1 MKVNIFKNS
10 YRKYLIGLTH
20 RDLMK
25 LSRMVLAQ
33 SLSNLLDLIGV
44 GLFGLLGA
52 LAVTGVSSRQPGTR
66 TLALLEF
73 LKIQNFSLQA
83 QSMTIAGMATF
94 VMVVK
99 TFIAIYFNR
108 KILYFLS
115 KKSATIT
122 TDLVSKY
129 FSQPLDK
136 IQLHSSPSFLQ
147 STTSGVLNL
156 TIGVLGAFAMLIGD
170 FSLLVIMFLGLIYV
184 DTTIAISTL
193 LVFVLVGLA
202 LYKLMHHRARVLGSN
217 QTVLSVKSD
226 EKILE
231 LYGAF
236 RELKVKDRL
245 FYYISEITTLRT
257 TLSKNIAESAFIP
270 SVSKYVIEM
279 TIIVGALVIS
289 AVQFILQDSVHAI
302 GALAV
307 FMAAGTRMGPAVLR
321 IQQNA
326 VSIRTN
332 LGACKPTIDLYREL
346 ESVSLLD
353 EANEIDLVH
362 SGFVP
367 SVALKSVSFRYE
379 TKSEETI
386 DLLDIDVSPGEFV
399 AIVGPSGSGK
409 TTVADLILG
418 ILNPQLGEVL
428 ISGESCL
435 SAMKKWP
442 GAIAYVP
449 QDILLIQG
457 SIKENILLGMESNA
471 ISDAQIEEV
480 IRIAELMDLIQSLP
494 HGMHTQIGE
503 RGAKLSGG
511 QRQRV
516 GLARALV
523 TNPKL
528 VLLDEAT
535 SALDGMT
542 EEVITQSLGKLKGI
556 VTVIVIA
563 HRLSTVRDADRVLY
577 LEEGKIIAQGK
588 FNEVRS
594 IVPNFDKQ
602 AKLMGL

>member
-1 MKVNIFKNS
+1 
-10 YRKYLIGLTH
+10 
-20 RDLMK
+20 
-25 LSRMVLAQ
+25 
-33 SLSNLLDLIGV
+33 
-44 GLFGLLGA
+44 
-52 LAVTGVSSRQPGTR
+52 
-66 TLALLEF
+66 
-73 LKIQNFSLQA
+73 
-83 QSMTIAGMATF
+83 
-94 VMVVK
+94 
-99 TFIAIYFNR
+99 
-108 KILYFLS
+108 
-115 KKSATIT
+115 
-122 TDLVSKY
+122 
-129 FSQPLDK
+129 
-136 IQLHSSPSFLQ
+136 
-147 STTSGVLNL
+147 
-156 TIGVLGAFAMLIGD
+156 
-170 FSLLVIMFLGLIYV
+170 
-184 DTTIAISTL
+184 
-193 LVFVLVGLA
+193 
-202 LYKLMHHRARVLGSN
+202 
-217 QTVLSVKSD
+217 
-226 EKILE
+226 
-231 LYGAF
+231 
-236 RELKVKDRL
+236 
-245 FYYISEITTLRT
+245 
-257 TLSKNIAESAFIP
+257 
-270 SVSKYVIEM
+270 
-279 TIIVGALVIS
+279 
-289 AVQFILQDSVHAI
+289 
-302 GALAV
+302 
-307 FMAAGTRMGPAVLR
+307 
-321 IQQNA
+321 
-326 VSIRTN
+326 
-332 LGACKPTIDLYREL
+332 
-346 ESVSLLD
+346 
-353 EANEIDLVH
+353 
-362 SGFVP
+362 VP

-471 ISDAQIEEV
+471 ISDAQIEEI
-480 IRIAELMDLIQSLP
+480 IRIAELIDLIQSLP

-602 AKLMGL
+602 ARLMGL

>member
-1 MKVNIFKNS
+1 
-10 YRKYLIGLTH
+10 
-20 RDLMK
+20 MK
-25 LSRMVLAQ
+25 LLRMVFAQ

-52 LAVTGVSSRQPGTR
+52 LAVNGVSSRQPGTR
-66 TLALLEF
+66 ILAVLQF
-73 LKIQNFSLQA
+73 LNLQNLSLQA
-83 QSMTIAGMATF
+83 QSMTIAALATF
-94 VMVVK
+94 VMVLK
-99 TFIAIYFNR
+99 TFLAIYFNR
-108 KILYFLS
+108 KILHFLS
-115 KKSATIT
+115 KKSADIT
-122 TDLVSKY
+122 TNLVSKY

-170 FSLLVIMFLGLIYV
+170 LSLFVIMFLGLVYV

-193 LVFVLVGLA
+193 LIFALVGLT
-202 LYKLMHHRARVLGSN
+202 LFKFMHHRARVLGSD

-245 FYYISEITTLRT
+245 FNYISEISILRT

-279 TIIVGALVIS
+279 TIILGALVIS
-289 AVQFILQDSVHAI
+289 AVQFILEDSVNAI

-326 VSIRTN
+326 ISIRAN
-332 LGACKPTIDLYREL
+332 IGACESTIDLYREL
-346 ESVSLLD
+346 EEVKLLD

-386 DLLDIDVSPGEFV
+386 ESLDIDVSPGEFV

-409 TTVADLILG
+409 TTIADLILG
-418 ILNPQLGEVL
+418 ILNPQQGEVL
-428 ISGESCL
+428 ISGESCV

-457 SIKENILLGMESNA
+457 SIRENILLGIESNA

-480 IRIAELMDLIQSLP
+480 IRIAELTNFIQSLP
-494 HGMHTQIGE
+494 DGVHAQIGE

-528 VLLDEAT
+528 ILLDEAT

-542 EEVITQSLGKLKGI
+542 EEVITQSIGKLKGI
-556 VTVIVIA
+556 VTVVVIA

-577 LEEGKIIAQGK
+577 LQEGKIIAQGN

>member
-1 MKVNIFKNS
+1 
-10 YRKYLIGLTH
+10 
-20 RDLMK
+20 MK
-25 LSRMVLAQ
+25 LAGMVLAQ
-33 SLSNLLDLIGV
+33 SMSNLLDLIGV
-44 GLFGLLGA
+44 ALFGLLGA
-52 LAVTGVSSRQPGTR
+52 LAVNGVSSRQPGTR
-66 TLALLEF
+66 TLAVLEF
-73 LKIQNFSLQA
+73 LKLENLSLQA
-83 QSMTIAGMATF
+83 QSMTLAGIATI
-94 VMVVK
+94 VMVTK

-108 KILYFLS
+108 KILHFLS

-122 TDLVSKY
+122 TELVSKY
-129 FSQPLDK
+129 FAQPLDK

-170 FSLLVIMFLGLIYV
+170 ISLLLIMFVGLIYV
-184 DTTIAISTL
+184 NTTIAISTL
-193 LVFVLVGLA
+193 LVFVLVGLT
-202 LYKLMHHRARVLGSN
+202 LFKFMHHRASVLGNN

-245 FYYISEITTLRT
+245 FYYVGEISALRT

-270 SVSKYVIEM
+270 SVSKYVIEL
-279 TIIVGALVIS
+279 TIILGALVIS
-289 AVQFILQDSVHAI
+289 ALQFILQDSVHAI

-326 VSIRTN
+326 ISMRSN

-346 ESVSLLD
+346 EGIKLLD
-353 EANEIDLVH
+353 RANAIDLIH
-362 SGFVP
+362 SGFEP
-367 SVALKSVSFRYE
+367 SVLLNNVCFKYE
-379 TKSEETI
+379 TKSDSTVDSLNLGI
-386 DLLDIDVSPGEFV
+386 KPGEFI

-409 TTVADLILG
+409 TTIADLILG
-418 ILNPQLGEVL
+418 ILIPQSGQVF
-428 ISGESCL
+428 ISDEPSNV
-435 SAMKKWP
+435 AMMKWP

-457 SIKENILLGMESNA
+457 TIKENILLGIEEDA
-471 ISDAQIEEV
+471 ISTERINEV
-480 IRIAELMDLIQSLP
+480 IKIAELTDFIRTLP
-494 HGMHTQIGE
+494 DGINSQIGE

-528 VLLDEAT
+528 IVLDEAT

-542 EEVITQSLGKLKGI
+542 EEIITNSISELKGI

-577 LEEGKIIAQGK
+577 LQEGKVIAEGR
-588 FNEVRS
+588 FDDVRDS
-594 IVPNFDKQ
+594 VPNFDKQ

>member
-1 MKVNIFKNS
+1 
-10 YRKYLIGLTH
+10 
-20 RDLMK
+20 MK

-73 LKIQNFSLQA
+73 LKLQNFSLQA

-202 LYKLMHHRARVLGSN
+202 LYKLMHHRARVLGNN

-245 FYYISEITTLRT
+245 FYYISEITILRA

-362 SGFVP
+362 LGFVP

-386 DLLDIDVSPGEFV
+386 DLLDTDVSPGEFV

>member
-1 MKVNIFKNS
+1 
-10 YRKYLIGLTH
+10 
-20 RDLMK
+20 
-25 LSRMVLAQ
+25 MVLAQ

-73 LKIQNFSLQA
+73 LKLQNFSLQA

-94 VMVVK
+94 VMVFK

-471 ISDAQIEEV
+471 ISDAQIEEI
-480 IRIAELMDLIQSLP
+480 IRIAELIDLIQSLP

-602 AKLMGL
+602 ARLMGL

>member
-1 MKVNIFKNS
+1 
-10 YRKYLIGLTH
+10 
-20 RDLMK
+20 
-25 LSRMVLAQ
+25 
-33 SLSNLLDLIGV
+33 
-44 GLFGLLGA
+44 
-52 LAVTGVSSRQPGTR
+52 
-66 TLALLEF
+66 
-73 LKIQNFSLQA
+73 
-83 QSMTIAGMATF
+83 MTIAALATF
-94 VMVVK
+94 VMVLK
-99 TFIAIYFNR
+99 TFMAIYFNR
-108 KILYFLS
+108 RILHFLS
-115 KKSATIT
+115 KKSADIT

-170 FSLLVIMFLGLIYV
+170 LSLLVIMFVGLIYV
-184 DTTIAISTL
+184 DTAIAISTL
-193 LVFVLVGLA
+193 IVFALVGLT
-202 LYKLMHHRARVLGSN
+202 LFKFMHHRARVLGSE

-236 RELKVKDRL
+236 RELKVKDRI
-245 FYYISEITTLRT
+245 FNYISEIATLRI

-279 TIIVGALVIS
+279 TIILGALVIS
-289 AVQFILQDSVHAI
+289 AVQFILQDSVNAI

-307 FMAAGTRMGPAVLR
+307 FMASGTRMGPAVLR

-326 VSIRTN
+326 ISIRAN
-332 LGACKPTIDLYREL
+332 LGACKPTIDLYKEL
-346 ESVSLLD
+346 EKVRLLD
-353 EANEIDLVH
+353 EANAIDLVH

-367 SVALKSVSFRYE
+367 SVVLKGVSFQYE

-386 DLLDIDVSPGEFV
+386 DSLDIDIAPGEFV

-409 TTVADLILG
+409 TTIADLILG

-428 ISGESCL
+428 ISGEPCV
-435 SAMKKWP
+435 SAMKNWP

-457 SIKENILLGMESNA
+457 SIKENILLGIESNA

-480 IRIAELMDLIQSLP
+480 IRIAELTRFIESLP
-494 HGMHTQIGE
+494 DGIHAQIGE

-528 VLLDEAT
+528 ILLDEAT

-542 EEVITQSLGKLKGI
+542 EEVITQSIGKLKGI
-556 VTVIVIA
+556 VTVVVIA
-563 HRLSTVRDADRVLY
+563 HRLSTVREADRVLY
-577 LEEGKIIAQGK
+577 LQEGEIIAQGK

-594 IVPNFDKQ
+594 MVPNFDKQ

>member
-1 MKVNIFKNS
+1 MHQLKDSFK
-10 YRKYLIGLTH
+10 KYLIGLS
-20 RDLMK
+20 RKDLMK
-25 LSRMVLAQ
+25 LAGMVLAQ
-33 SLSNLLDLIGV
+33 SMSNLLDLIGV
-44 GLFGLLGA
+44 ALFGLLGA
-52 LAVTGVSSRQPGTR
+52 LAVNGVSSRQPGTR
-66 TLALLEF
+66 TLAVLEF
-73 LKIQNFSLQA
+73 LKLENLSLQA
-83 QSMTIAGMATF
+83 QSMTLAGIATI
-94 VMVVK
+94 VMVTK

-108 KILYFLS
+108 RILHFLS
-115 KKSATIT
+115 KKSAAIT
-122 TDLVSKY
+122 TELLSKY
-129 FSQPLDK
+129 FAQPLDR

-156 TIGVLGAFAMLIGD
+156 TLGVLGAFAMLIGD
-170 FSLLVIMFLGLIYV
+170 ISLLVIMFIGLIYV
-184 DTTIAISTL
+184 NTTIAISTL
-193 LVFVLVGLA
+193 LVFVLVGLT
-202 LYKLMHHRARVLGSN
+202 LFKFMHHRASVLGSN
-217 QTVLSVKSD
+217 QTILSVKSD

-245 FYYISEITTLRT
+245 FNYVGEISALRT
-257 TLSKNIAESAFIP
+257 SLSKNIAESAFIP
-270 SVSKYVIEM
+270 SVSKYVIEL
-279 TIIVGALVIS
+279 TIILGALVIS
-289 AVQFILQDSVHAI
+289 ALQFILQDSVHAI

-326 VSIRTN
+326 ISMRSN

-346 ESVSLLD
+346 EGVKLLD
-353 EANEIDLVH
+353 KTNAIDLIH
-362 SGFVP
+362 SGFEP
-367 SVALKSVSFRYE
+367 SVLLNNVCFKYE
-379 TKSEETI
+379 TKS
-386 DLLDIDVSPGEFV
+386 DLTVDSLNLGIKPGEFV

-409 TTVADLILG
+409 TTIADLILG
-418 ILNPQLGEVL
+418 ILIPKSGQVF
-428 ISGESCL
+428 ISGKPSDT
-435 SAMKKWP
+435 AMMKWP

-457 SIKENILLGMESNA
+457 TIKENILLGIEANA
-471 ISDAQIEEV
+471 ISNERIDEV
-480 IRIAELMDLIQSLP
+480 VRIAELTDFIRTLP
-494 HGMHTQIGE
+494 DGINSQIGE

-528 VLLDEAT
+528 IVLDEAT

-542 EEVITQSLGKLKGI
+542 EEIITNSISELKGI

-577 LEEGKIIAQGK
+577 LQEGKVIAEGR
-588 FNEVRS
+588 FDDVRNS
-594 IVPNFDKQ
+594 VPNFDKQ